1 MAKVRILPERVANQ
15 IAAGEVVERPAA
27 VVKELVENALDA
39 GATRIGVEFGHAG
52 RSLIRVEDNGH
63 GMSPEDAR
71 AALGR
76 HATSKIADSAD
87 LDRLTTFGFRGEA
100 LPSIASVS
108 RFTLQTREQGRQCGT
123 EIGVHAG
130 RVVRERDCGCPV
142 GTRIDVE
149 HLFEPVPARLKFLK
163 TDRTE
168 SAHIVNCVRLY
179 ALACPATSFSLTE
192 DGREV
197 FRSPECPSLADR
209 VAEIFGRQAADG
221 LLPIDCAESG
231 LRLRGLIGRPGIGR
245 STRHD
250 LVAFVNGRPVDSRTL
265 NGALIESYRESLP
278 QGRYP
283 VAFVFLDCAP
293 ADIDVNVHPAKREV
307 RFRSEA
313 LVRGFVLRSVLNR
326 LREFSSPSP
335 AKGASGPIEIGL
347 PAALP
352 APFQPSVGE
361 PAHPNLI
368 DAPRPESPP
377 ARALSIGPGWRFL
390 GTAHSS
396 YALFETSQGL
406 VLLDRRAAQERVWFE
421 RLRDQFNSG
430 GVPVQRLLLTLTIEL
445 NPVESALLKD
455 HLAFLAS
462 HGLEVAEF
470 GRHFFR
476 VEALPAW
483 MEPGDAE
490 GFIRDLMGALREG
503 QMPQSNMELARDQF
517 ARLAASKAV
526 RLPHSSSE
534 NDAQAL
540 LRDLFSTSVPLS
552 SPSGHPTYVELNHG
566 ELARRFQ
573 K

>member
-1 MAKVRILPERVANQ
+1 
-15 IAAGEVVERPAA
+15 
-27 VVKELVENALDA
+27 
-39 GATRIGVEFGHAG
+39 
-52 RSLIRVEDNGH
+52 
-63 GMSPEDAR
+63 
-71 AALGR
+71 
-76 HATSKIADSAD
+76 
-87 LDRLTTFGFRGEA
+87 
-100 LPSIASVS
+100 
-108 RFTLQTREQGRQCGT
+108 
-123 EIGVHAG
+123 
-130 RVVRERDCGCPV
+130 
-142 GTRIDVE
+142 
-149 HLFEPVPARLKFLK
+149 
-163 TDRTE
+163 
-168 SAHIVNCVRLY
+168 
-179 ALACPATSFSLTE
+179 
-192 DGREV
+192 
-197 FRSPECPSLADR
+197 

-250 LVAFVNGRPVDSRTL
+250 LVAFVNTRPVDSRTL
-265 NGALIESYRESLP
+265 SGALIESYRESLP

-335 AKGASGPIEIGL
+335 PRGTAGAGPIEIGP

-352 APFQPSVGE
+352 APFHASVGE
-361 PAHPNLI
+361 PAHPPLLE
-368 DAPRPESPP
+368 ATGSPAAP
-377 ARALSIGPGWRFL
+377 ARPLGPAWRFL
-390 GTAHSS
+390 GTAHGS

-421 RLRDQFNSG
+421 RLRDQYNSE

-455 HLAFLAS
+455 HLAFLGG

-470 GRHFFR
+470 GRNFFR

-503 QMPQSNMELARDQF
+503 QMPLSNLELARDQF

-526 RLPHSSSE
+526 RLHLASSE